1 MRARGRGRGTGT
13 GTGRGS
19 EHTRTLTLTLTPD
32 PDPNPTADPS
42 QASATGTR
50 CLTEAEEQAGTNG
63 CTSPYVTD
71 NEKFAFGLIPKVL
84 IRVGARARPRA
95 CLALA
100 LVHRHLQPYP

>member
-1 MRARGRGRGTGT
+1 MRARGRARGTGT
-13 GTGRGS
+13 GTGTGTGR
-19 EHTRTLTLTLTPD
+19 EHARTLTLTLTLTPE

-84 IRVGARARPRA
+84 IRVGAVGLGLR
-95 CLALA
+95 LA
-100 LVHRHLQPYP
+100 

>member
-1 MRARGRGRGTGT
+1 MRARGRGTGT
-13 GTGRGS
+13 GTGTGTGR
-19 EHTRTLTLTLTPD
+19 EHTRTLTLTLTPE
-32 PDPNPTADPS
+32 PDPNPTAGPS

>member
-13 GTGRGS
+13 GTGTGR
-19 EHTRTLTLTLTPD
+19 EHTRTLTPD

-84 IRVGARARPRA
+84 LRVGARARPRA

>member
-13 GTGRGS
+13 GTGTGR
-19 EHTRTLTLTLTPD
+19 EHTRTLTPD